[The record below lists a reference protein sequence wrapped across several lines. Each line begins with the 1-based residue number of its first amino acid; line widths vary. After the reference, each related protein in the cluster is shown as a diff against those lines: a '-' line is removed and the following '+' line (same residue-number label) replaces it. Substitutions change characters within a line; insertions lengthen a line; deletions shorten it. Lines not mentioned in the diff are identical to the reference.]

1 MEETGYIPEDVNI
14 GIKINRVERM
24 LKTSSKQDS
33 ILPKLELADLYEQKL
48 ASVVMIVSVYPPED
62 PAAQQE
68 DEYTVEDA
76 LKDCQ
81 ADYAN
86 SQLEDRLTKT
96 EYNKFCECYIYR
108 VAEIFDDEEIEY
120 QQEHNEPS
128 SQFLQETERLADLC
142 IAEVE
147 G

>member
-1 MEETGYIPEDVNI
+1 
-14 GIKINRVERM
+14 
-24 LKTSSKQDS
+24 
-33 ILPKLELADLYEQKL
+33 
-48 ASVVMIVSVYPPED
+48 MIVSVYPPED

-68 DEYTVEDA
+68 DVYTVEDA

-120 QQEHNEPS
+120 QHEHDKPS
-128 SQFLQETERLADLC
+128 SQFIKETERLADLC